1 MFFGPILVE
10 IFYIKMKTLHWKM
23 AIFQNF
29 PAKIGDEKSFEK
41 GNIETITK
49 SFALEIAHWGLVLV
63 KKT

>member
-1 MFFGPILVE
+1 
-10 IFYIKMKTLHWKM
+10 M

-29 PAKIGDEKSFEK
+29 PAKIGDEKSFVR